1 MTDQSAYVNAY
12 IENIMGMV
20 HDQLNQIIQLK
31 TQIKVTE
38 PLLSQKEALIT
49 DLSSKVSSSQHTETE
64 VATLKEKLRIAE
76 DSYHALTN
84 KVSHMDTLMA
94 QIVEMKKTIQEKDRL
109 LVEKDKEIERLANPP
124 VINKK
129 SGAMNT
135 KKKQQPPQT
144 LFIEDKNFVT
154 QESLLLTESVNDF

>member
-38 PLLSQKEALIT
+38 PLLSQKEATIA
-49 DLSSKVSSSQHTETE
+49 DLSSKISKSQHTETE
-64 VATLKEKLRIAE
+64 VASLKEKLRIAE

-84 KVSHMDTLMA
+84 KVSHMDTLMN

-109 LVEKDKEIERLANPP
+109 LAEKDKQIEDLSKPP
-124 VINKK
+124 VINIK
-129 SGAMNT
+129 SGNRS
-135 KKKQQPPQT
+135 KKANKTSESNPPQDT
-144 LFIEDKNFVT
+144 YT
-154 QESLLLTESVNDF
+154 LTESVNDF